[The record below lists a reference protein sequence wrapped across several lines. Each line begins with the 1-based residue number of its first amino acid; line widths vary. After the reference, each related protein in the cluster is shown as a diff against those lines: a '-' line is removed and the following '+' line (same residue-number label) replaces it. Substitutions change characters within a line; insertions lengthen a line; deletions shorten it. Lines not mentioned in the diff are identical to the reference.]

1 MKKVTTKIKRKEK
14 EQDPEKLLIEEVKR
28 DFFKRQEERRKY
40 EAQWQLNMNFLTGN
54 QYCFLKNNGEIEL
67 SDKRFFWQQQEIYN
81 HIAPII
87 ERRLSKL
94 QKVRPKINVFPASN
108 DDSDIKTAKL
118 SKKIINSIC
127 SKNEINVTI
136 SEATKWSEICGTSF
150 YKVVWN
156 SLKGETVAKLDTG
169 FPLKSGDVEITAIS
183 PFEIFPESSSS
194 QEIQNSRS
202 IIHARAYHI
211 DEIKN
216 QWGVEIEG
224 EQVNILTLKNV
235 SELGFNTSYKVEKN
249 YVVVIEKYEAPNVKY
264 PNGRL
269 IIVAGDKL
277 LHIGEMP
284 FINGVDGNRT
294 FPFIK
299 QVSIPRAGS
308 FWGTSIIERL
318 IPLQR
323 AYNAIKN
330 RKHEFLNRLS
340 MGILTVEDGSI
351 DVESLE
357 EDGLCPGKVL
367 VYRQGANA
375 PRYMQNDSM
384 PFDFTG
390 EEESLMKEFANMSG
404 VSDFASSH
412 YTSKNLSGTALELLI
427 EQDENKILI
436 TADSVKS
443 AIKEMA
449 KQILRLY
456 KQFVKVPKLM
466 KIVGD
471 NGELEMFYFNS
482 TDISSDDIVFES
494 KNELSENLSQRSNVI
509 FELLNSGLL
518 SDENGK
524 ISNSMRAK
532 VLELLGFGIWEG
544 SYDLNELHA
553 GRASKENYLFLE
565 GENSEVLEIDDHK
578 IHISEHT
585 AFILGDNS
593 IKKNKN
599 PKLKEKILEHIL
611 EHKTFIQNEN
621 DI

>member
-1 MKKVTTKIKRKEK
+1 MKKITNKKQKQ
-14 EQDPEKLLIEEVKR
+14 EQNSTEKLLIEEVKD
-28 DFFKRQEERRKY
+28 DFVRRQEERRSF
-40 EAQWQLNMNFLTGN
+40 EAQWQLNMNFLAGN
-54 QYCFLKNNGEIEL
+54 QYCFLKNSGEIET
-67 SDKRFFWQQQEIYN
+67 SDRRFFWQQQEIYN
-81 HIAPII
+81 HIAPIL

-94 QKVRPKINVFPASN
+94 QKIKPKITVFPASN
-108 DDSDIKTAKL
+108 DDSDIKTARL
-118 SKKIINSIC
+118 SKKIIESIYN
-127 SKNEINVTI
+127 KNEMSETI

-156 SLKGETVAKLDTG
+156 SQKGEIVANLDTG

-183 PFEIFPESSSS
+183 PFEIFPESVSS
-194 QEIQNSRS
+194 QEIQNQRS

-216 QWGVEIEG
+216 QWGVEVESEEIN
-224 EQVNILTLKNV
+224 VLTLNNM
-235 SELGFNTSYKVEKN
+235 SEAGLNSFKTIKKN
-249 YVVVIEKYEAPNVKY
+249 YAVVIERYEVPCVKY

-269 IIVAGDKL
+269 IIVAGSSL
-277 LHIGEMP
+277 LHIGELP
-284 FINGVDGNRT
+284 FINGVDGSRT
-294 FPFIK
+294 LPIIK
-299 QVSIPRAGS
+299 QVSISRAGC

-375 PRYMQNDSM
+375 PKYMANDTI
-384 PFDFTG
+384 PFDFTS
-390 EEESLMKEFANMSG
+390 EEESLITEFGNMSG
-404 VSDFASSH
+404 VSDFASTQ

-436 TADSVKS
+436 TSDSVKS
-443 AIKEMA
+443 AIKEIA
-449 KQILRLY
+449 KHILRLY
-456 KQFVKVPKLM
+456 KQCVKIPKLM

-471 NGELEMFYFNS
+471 NGELEVFYFNS
-482 TDISSDDIVFES
+482 NDISSDDIVFEN
-494 KNELSENLSQRSNVI
+494 KNELSETFSQRRNLI
-509 FELLNSGLL
+509 LQLLSSGLL
-518 SDENGK
+518 YDENGK
-524 ISNSMRAK
+524 ISNRMKAK
-532 VLELLGFGIWEG
+532 VLELLGFGIWES

-553 GRASKENYLFLE
+553 GKASKENYMFM
-565 GENSEVLEIDDHK
+565 ENKKPQVSEIDDHT

-585 AFILGDNS
+585 AFLLGEVDNKS
-593 IKKNKN
+593 VRNID
-599 PKLKEKILEHIL
+599 LKQSILEHISQ
-611 EHKTFIQNEN
+611 HKEFIKSQ
-621 DI
+621 I